1 MIFIWKG
8 LLYSSLN
15 VNNLLQKNAH
25 LFLFVTMDHIYFD
38 VNLYIKF
45 ISHQLIY
52 TKPMAM
58 NPPSIL
64 IVDDDP
70 KIRDLTSQ
78 YLIDQGLNV
87 HAASGGKEMD
97 VFIANHQVSL
107 IILDLM
113 MPEENGLAICQR
125 LRGSGNFTPIIILTA
140 KGDEIDRIVGLEMG
154 ADDYVSKPFN
164 PRELLARIN
173 AVLRRNELK
182 QSQNSNSENLAFG
195 PFLFSSDTRSLT
207 KNGMPISITSG
218 EFELLKVFIDHPRQ
232 PLSRDQIMQLAKG
245 RELDVFDRSIDVQ
258 ISRLRKILEE
268 DPTSPKFLQ
277 TMWGFGYI
285 FVPDGDAAH

>member
-1 MIFIWKG
+1 
-8 LLYSSLN
+8 
-15 VNNLLQKNAH
+15 
-25 LFLFVTMDHIYFD
+25 
-38 VNLYIKF
+38 
-45 ISHQLIY
+45 
-52 TKPMAM
+52 MAT
-58 NPPSIL
+58 NPASIL

-70 KIRDLTSQ
+70 KIRDLTTQ

-87 HAASGGKEMD
+87 HAANGGAEMD
-97 VFIANHQVSL
+97 NFIASHPVNL

-113 MPEENGLAICQR
+113 MPEESGLAICQR
-125 LRGSGNFTPIIILTA
+125 LRGSGNLTPIIILTA

-182 QSQNSNSENLAFG
+182 RSQNATPETLSFGSFIFNSD
-195 PFLFSSDTRSLT
+195 SRSLT
-207 KNGMPISITSG
+207 KNGALISITSG

-277 TMWGFGYI
+277 TIWGFGYI
-285 FVPDGDAAH
+285 FVPDGDSAH

>member
-1 MIFIWKG
+1 
-8 LLYSSLN
+8 
-15 VNNLLQKNAH
+15 
-25 LFLFVTMDHIYFD
+25 
-38 VNLYIKF
+38 
-45 ISHQLIY
+45 
-52 TKPMAM
+52 MAI

-70 KIRDLTSQ
+70 KIRELTSQ

-87 HAASGGKEMD
+87 HTASGGKEMD
-97 VFIANHQVSL
+97 IFIASHQVNL

-113 MPEENGLAICQR
+113 MPEETGLAICQR
-125 LRGSGNFTPIIILTA
+125 LRGSGNSTPIIILTA

-182 QSQNSNSENLAFG
+182 QSQNSTPENLAFG

-207 KNGMPISITSG
+207 KNGVPISITSG

-268 DPTSPKFLQ
+268 DPTSP
-277 TMWGFGYI
+277 
-285 FVPDGDAAH
+285 

>member
-1 MIFIWKG
+1 
-8 LLYSSLN
+8 
-15 VNNLLQKNAH
+15 
-25 LFLFVTMDHIYFD
+25 
-38 VNLYIKF
+38 
-45 ISHQLIY
+45 
-52 TKPMAM
+52 MAI

-87 HAASGGKEMD
+87 HTASSGKEMD
-97 VFIANHQVSL
+97 IFITSHQVSL

-140 KGDEIDRIVGLEMG
+140 KGDEIDRIIGLEMG

-182 QSQNSNSENLAFG
+182 QTQSAASENLPFG
-195 PFLFSSDTRSLT
+195 PFLFNSDTRSLT
-207 KNGMPISITSG
+207 KNGIPINITSG

-258 ISRLRKILEE
+258 ISRLRKFLEE